1 MNISRPWGIPNAG
14 PCSYAPGM
22 DDERDPSTGTLFDL
36 PVEPNTRSVELPRG
50 RPRLQ
55 RPDRDQVELRPTHLD
70 ALLPADHR
78 ARLVWDFVMALDLS
92 ALHARIRAVEGH
104 PGRPPIDPAILV
116 SLWLHA
122 TLEGVGSARALA
134 RLCEEHD
141 AYRWLCGGVG
151 VNHHTLA
158 DFRVEHEDVLH
169 DLLTGSVAALMA
181 DGLVTMDRVAQDG
194 VRVRASAGAASFR
207 RRDTLVAALA
217 DAEAQVSALRAE
229 LDDDPAATSRRVA
242 AARERA
248 ARERAERVG
257 EALRQLPAVEAARK
271 RNGGRAE
278 DARAS
283 TTDPEARVMKMAD
296 GGFRPAFNVQFATD
310 TASDVIVGLDVGDA
324 GSDHG
329 RLTPMLDQL
338 TARHGRAPAE
348 MLVDGGYVRLA
359 EIEALAH
366 GHCGTALYAPPTT
379 PRDPT
384 RDPHAPL
391 PDDPPAVAAWRVR
404 MGTQEAKDIYRER
417 ASTAE
422 LVNAQARNRGLRL
435 LPVRGIPK
443 VRAVVLWFALAHNLV
458 RTVALRRAAA
468 MGSAMAA

>member
-1 MNISRPWGIPNAG
+1 MNISRPQGIPNAG
-14 PCSYAPGM
+14 PRSYAPGM
-22 DDERDPSTGTLFDL
+22 DDEHDPSADTLFDL
-36 PVEPNTRSVELPRG
+36 PAEPNTRSVEAPRG
-50 RPRLQ
+50 RPRMQ

-70 ALLPADHR
+70 ALLPPDHR
-78 ARLVWDFVMALDLS
+78 ARLVWDFVMGLDLS

-116 SLWLHA
+116 ALWLHA

-158 DFRVEHEDVLH
+158 DFRVEHEEVLQ
-169 DLLTGSVAALMA
+169 DLLTGSVAALVA
-181 DGLVTMDRVAQDG
+181 DGLVTMERVAQDG

-207 RRDTLVAALA
+207 RRDTLDAALL
-217 DAEAQVSALRAE
+217 DAQEQVRTLRAE
-229 LDDDPAATSRRVA
+229 LDDDPGATSRRVA

-248 ARERAERVG
+248 ARERAERVRH
-257 EALRQLPAVEAARK
+257 ALGALPAVEAARK
-271 RNGGRAE
+271 RNGKAPA

-283 TTDPEARVMKMAD
+283 TTDAEARVMKMAD
-296 GGFRPAFNVQFATD
+296 GGFRPAFNVQFASD
-310 TASDVIVGLDVGDA
+310 TTAQVIVGVDVGDA

-338 TARHGRAPAE
+338 ERRHGRVPDE
-348 MLVDGGYVRLA
+348 MLVDGGYVNLA
-359 EIEALAH
+359 EFEALSTSR
-366 GHCGTALYAPPTT
+366 CGTTLYAPPTT

-384 RDPHAPL
+384 RDPHQPL
-391 PDDPPAVAAWRVR
+391 PDDPPAIAAWRVR

-422 LVNAQARNRGLRL
+422 CVNALARNRGLRL
-435 LPVRGIPK
+435 LPVRGLAR
-443 VRAVVLWFALAHNLV
+443 VRAVVLWFALAHNLL

-468 MGSAMAA
+468 QAMAA